1 VRVPTGRVSPTI
13 AVAGAATFGA
23 LASMLT
29 IVLGPALQPSFPVL
43 LYLKFDFAE
52 VVDVIAFL
60 VFGPVAGLLTAI
72 VHGGILSVVPGGTG
86 PFGASLKFL
95 AVLSTYAGISL
106 ASRIGK
112 QTLRRLGV
120 EMISI
125 SLVTR
130 VVLMTLV
137 NYLFIIFFA
146 QFLFGQDYLAF
157 AQFTLTS
164 AGISLSGAQLIGY
177 VLGLTAI
184 FNAVHDIFTVAVA
197 LIIVGALLKRSP
209 QLLESRAWLA
219 NYIERNPKSS

>member
-1 VRVPTGRVSPTI
+1 MRVPTGRVSPTVT
-13 AVAGAATFGA
+13 VAGAATFGA

-29 IVLGPALQPSFPVL
+29 IVLGPALQPSFPIL

-72 VHGGILSVVPGGTG
+72 VHGGILAGVPGGTG

-95 AVLSTYAGISL
+95 AVVSTYAGISF

-125 SLVTR
+125 SLLTR

-157 AQFTLTS
+157 AQFSLTS
-164 AGISLSGAQLIGY
+164 AGISLSGVQLIGY

-184 FNAVHDIFTVAVA
+184 FNAVHDVFTVAVA

-209 QLLESRAWLA
+209 QLLESRAWVA
-219 NYIERNPKSS
+219 NYLKRNAKSS